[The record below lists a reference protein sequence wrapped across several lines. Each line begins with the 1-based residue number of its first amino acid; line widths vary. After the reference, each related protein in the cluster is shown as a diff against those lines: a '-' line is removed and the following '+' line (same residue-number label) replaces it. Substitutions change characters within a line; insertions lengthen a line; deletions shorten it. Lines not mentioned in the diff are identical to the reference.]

1 MKNRFSKP
9 FGLLLASAVI
19 FGSIFSGCKSKE
31 VTSVKDEV
39 LVEVFCSGPE
49 YRSDKST
56 FRANATGESTDME
69 IARKK
74 ASSNSKA
81 ALAAQIETT
90 IKGVTDNYVNSRE
103 FNNVEEVEERFEALN
118 REVVNQQ
125 LNNVKTI
132 CEKITKT
139 KTGTYKCYMAIEMG
153 AKAGL
158 IEPDKKTYDW
168 LKAHK
173 VKGQPR
179 TTSFARL
186 RGMGSR
192 VKNDKD
198 AVYSEVLEFDVS
210 KIVPQVAMSISTRNE
225 HIFPEL

>member
-1 MKNRFSKP
+1 M
-9 FGLLLASAVI
+9 
-19 FGSIFSGCKSKE
+19 FSGCKSKE

-153 AKAGL
+153 VDALEEALNNKL
-158 IEPDKKTYDW
+158 SKDQRLKVDYDYEKYKETFDKEMEK
-168 LKAHK
+168 LE
-173 VKGQPR
+173 
-179 TTSFARL
+179 
-186 RGMGSR
+186 
-192 VKNDKD
+192 KD
-198 AVYSEVLEFDVS
+198 GGY
-210 KIVPQVAMSISTRNE
+210 
-225 HIFPEL
+225 